1 MANLDSLNKIGDQW
15 GEYNPATDDGI
26 IRIIQNWGNEL
37 IAQMQNR
44 LRSNKT
50 NATSRL
56 SESIEPNV
64 KSRQGGYDLKVLMQD
79 YWEYVEN
86 GRKPTQKGGSGE
98 LYKNIYEWIRY
109 KQPLQAKV
117 AQSPDRIAAT
127 KSLAYVIT
135 RKIHREGTKAQPF
148 VTPSLKQVTT
158 DELGRRIGQYIADSL
173 KSP

>member
-1 MANLDSLNKIGDQW
+1 MDSLDSIGKKYSD
-15 GEYNPATDDGI
+15 YNPATDDGI

-50 NATSRL
+50 NASSSL
-56 SESIEPNV
+56 SQSVEPNI
-64 KSRQGGYDLKVLMQD
+64 KSRQGGYNLTILMND
-79 YWEYVEN
+79 YWLYVEN
-86 GRKPTQKGGSGE
+86 GRKAGKMPPI
-98 LYKNIYEWIRY
+98 KNIYEWIQN

-127 KSLAYVIT
+127 KSLAYVIA
-135 RKIHREGTKAQPF
+135 RKISKKGTKAQPF
-148 VTPSLKQVTT
+148 ISPSLKQVTRE
-158 DELGRRIGQYIADSL
+158 ELGRRIGQYIADSL